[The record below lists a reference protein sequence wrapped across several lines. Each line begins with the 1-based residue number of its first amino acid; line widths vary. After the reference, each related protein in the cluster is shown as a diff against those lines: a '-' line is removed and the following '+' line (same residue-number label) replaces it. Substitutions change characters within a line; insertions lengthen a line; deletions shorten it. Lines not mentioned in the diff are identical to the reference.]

1 MPSTIA
7 ASKLE
12 AVIRVLLSADT
23 EEDLVEA
30 KKQAAKINAM
40 SDEEIQSLMDEGEG
54 DPEEEQEQEWK
65 QEGGQALPRQFMRGD
80 FLDCFR

>member
-30 KKQAAKINAM
+30 KKQAAEQAKKDAEAEA
-40 SDEEIQSLMDEGEG
+40 DEN
-54 DPEEEQEQEWK
+54 
-65 QEGGQALPRQFMRGD
+65 
-80 FLDCFR
+80 

>member
-54 DPEEEQEQEWK
+54 GEEQEQEWK
-65 QEGGQALPRQFMRGD
+65 QEGGQALPRQFARGD